1 MLVSA
6 SAVSCEVMCITGY
19 LVGVQPRRGSRRAE
33 GQLLG
38 RPLRGRLI
46 AVIISACSDVG
57 VFFWTS
63 ESGQFQSNF
72 PCAGISLHH
81 AKCTKKGE
89 LLAES
94 LKPSPEADLIRE
106 TAANG
111 AFLCAERV
119 FQVAEA
125 IIGSVAQGCEQL
137 GDFRWPHCFCSILI
151 SRCPT

>member
-1 MLVSA
+1 MHNRVF
-6 SAVSCEVMCITGY
+6 G
-19 LVGVQPRRGSRRAE
+19 GGGSRGEGAGVPE

-38 RPLRGRLI
+38 RPLSGRLI
-46 AVIISACSDVG
+46 AVIISACSEVG

-63 ESGQFQSNF
+63 ESSQFQSNF

-94 LKPSPEADLIRE
+94 LKPSPKADLIRE
-106 TAANG
+106 TATNG
-111 AFLCAERV
+111 VFLCAEHV

-125 IIGSVAQGCEQL
+125 IIGSVTQGLEQL